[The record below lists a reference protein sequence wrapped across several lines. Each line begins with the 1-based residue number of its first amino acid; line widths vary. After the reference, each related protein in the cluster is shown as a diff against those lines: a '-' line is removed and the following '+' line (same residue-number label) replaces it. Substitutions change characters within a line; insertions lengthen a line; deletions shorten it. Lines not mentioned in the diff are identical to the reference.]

1 VPKSYPNILLFAV
14 QNKIENTTVVY
25 PRRAG
30 LLSHSAR
37 RRGAPGK
44 AKSWV
49 CSRLHLRNATPEVHQ
64 FAPPRE
70 RVRSTVGLFG
80 LVADDI
86 SSRGVFGKFA
96 RIVRFVARPIS
107 E

>member
-1 VPKSYPNILLFAV
+1 MMFRVPKSYPNILLFAV

-49 CSRLHLRNATPEVHQ
+49 CSRLHLRNATPERPSIR
-64 FAPPRE
+64 AASP
-70 RVRSTVGLFG
+70 VGLFG

-96 RIVRFVARPIS
+96 RVVRFVARPIS